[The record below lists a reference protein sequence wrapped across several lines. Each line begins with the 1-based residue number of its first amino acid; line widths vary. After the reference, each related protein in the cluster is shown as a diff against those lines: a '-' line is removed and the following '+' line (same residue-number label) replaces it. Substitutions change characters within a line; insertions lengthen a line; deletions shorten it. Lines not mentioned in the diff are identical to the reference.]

1 MDDETAKNFF
11 KNVLDLWVYPEIN
24 KRLEEG
30 KMSKDTEVRSALI
43 IMNPDKNT
51 PEVRINNE
59 VGVTFIT
66 KYKSDVPKKYGE
78 PVYEHE
84 IDDISQI
91 EAIDKRSQLCIYHFD
106 KSKRP
111 LDNQI

>member
-43 IMNPDKNT
+43 IMNPDKKH
-51 PEVRINNE
+51 PGSE
-59 VGVTFIT
+59 
-66 KYKSDVPKKYGE
+66 D
-78 PVYEHE
+78 
-84 IDDISQI
+84 Q
-91 EAIDKRSQLCIYHFD
+91 
-106 KSKRP
+106 
-111 LDNQI
+111 